1 MSCWTAL
8 RSLSAAAQVGILFTF
23 LPVQSGEEVAA
34 AAGSGGSWQVVVQ
47 NAGIASMHGAV
58 THYGKVVVLDR
69 TNIDPSQLP
78 LPPGVCRNNPQD
90 RVSKHDC
97 TAHSAVYTP
106 GTYNIQPL
114 SSSPTL
120 GALPASSVRM
130 ELWCRL
136 EEMPTETARS
146 GHTVHVLHQELV
158 TGWKPRHPAAREM
171 VCIQPTAAGRH
182 RDCGRRAQRFHC
194 GVHTCK
200 RPWTIQRPSSN
211 SCNS

>member
-8 RSLSAAAQVGILFTF
+8 RSLSAAAQVGILFT
-23 LPVQSGEEVAA
+23 LLLVQLGEEVAA

-47 NAGIASMHGAV
+47 NAGIASMHTAV
-58 THYGKVVVLDR
+58 THYGKVVLLDR

-136 EEMPTETARS
+136 EEMPTETAS
-146 GHTVHVLHQELV
+146 
-158 TGWKPRHPAAREM
+158 P
-171 VCIQPTAAGRH
+171 C
-182 RDCGRRAQRFHC
+182 
-194 GVHTCK
+194 
-200 RPWTIQRPSSN
+200 PSSGT
-211 SCNS
+211 CNWVETTTALQLGRWYASNQQLPDGTVIVVGGRSAFTVEFVPANGGGLYNVPLLTAVTPS